1 MKTYRKLV
9 WVPILIGAALALFG
23 AASVVRPAVVIKIL
37 PVALGIIAAVYGV
50 VRIALAVVWKEL
62 APSSPRI
69 IGGAAAIVVGIVLAV
84 NRTIS
89 VAFIGV
95 VIGLFAVVSGIAR
108 AVYAWRTHVDKGT
121 FRYTMLNSALRVIIG
136 VIMLLNPFF
145 SMAAMAVLIG
155 IYLIFAGISIIIGA
169 ICCKDTFDIWW

>member
-9 WVPILIGAALALFG
+9 WAPILIGVALVLVG
-23 AASVVRPAVVIKIL
+23 AAASLRPAVIIKIL
-37 PVALGIIAAVYGV
+37 PVVLGVLAVVYGT
-50 VRIALAVVWKEL
+50 VRIVLAMVWKEL
-62 APSSPRI
+62 APASPRV
-69 IGGAAAIVVGIVLAV
+69 IGGAASIVMGVVLAV

-95 VIGLFAVVSGIAR
+95 VIGLFAVVSGVAR
-108 AVYAWRTHVDKGT
+108 AVHAWRTHVDKGT

-145 SMAAMAVLIG
+145 SMAAMAALIG